1 MSDLIWKKTGQA
13 SMPDEAVMT
22 FLAGEDVL
30 LDRELLPFDLEA
42 SAAHAN
48 GLAGAGILE
57 PGEAM
62 QLAECLARYSTEI
75 QQGERVLG
83 AEFEDGHSAIE
94 AWLTEDLGEIGKKIH
109 TGRSRNDQVA
119 VALRLYMRDRLSRLA
134 AVCLDIAA
142 VLLERAEREQA
153 LPMPG
158 YTHLQRAMPS
168 SAGMWL
174 AGHAECFIDNAELA
188 RLTRQWA
195 DACPLGT
202 ASGFGVNLDLP
213 RQQVSDALGFAR
225 MVVNPQCAQNS
236 RGKIE
241 VQAVGALAAA
251 TLDLRRLA
259 WDLSMFTM
267 PEFGFV
273 VPPERFCTGSSIMPN
288 KRNPDTVELMRAVHG
303 RVQGAQAELQ
313 SVLSL
318 PSGYHRDLQ
327 ATKPPLLGAFGAA
340 LPALGL
346 LSGLLAEFKWDEPA
360 MRAAL
365 SPDVFATDR
374 ATELAAAGMPFRDAY
389 RQVALE
395 LAAAPPGDADKSIE
409 ERVSPGAPGRLELGL
424 LKSRVSALQSAESSN

>member
-1 MSDLIWKKTGQA
+1 
-13 SMPDEAVMT
+13 MPDEAIMT

-62 QLAECLARYSTEI
+62 RLAECLARYSTEI

-94 AWLTEDLGEIGKKIH
+94 AWLTEDLGELGKKIH

-134 AVCLDIAA
+134 AACLDIAT

-188 RLTRQWA
+188 RLTWQWA

-273 VPPERFCTGSSIMPN
+273 VLPERFCTGSSIMPN

-346 LSGLLAEFKWDEPA
+346 LSGLLAEFKWNQPA

>member
-1 MSDLIWKKTGQA
+1 MSNLIWKKTGQA
-13 SMPDEAVMT
+13 SMPDEAIMT

-62 QLAECLARYSTEI
+62 RLAECLARYSTEI

-94 AWLTEDLGEIGKKIH
+94 AWLTEDLGELGKKIH

-134 AVCLDIAA
+134 AACLDIAT

-188 RLTRQWA
+188 RLTWQWA

-273 VPPERFCTGSSIMPN
+273 VLPERFCTGSSIMPN

-346 LSGLLAEFKWDEPA
+346 LSGLLAEFKWNQPA